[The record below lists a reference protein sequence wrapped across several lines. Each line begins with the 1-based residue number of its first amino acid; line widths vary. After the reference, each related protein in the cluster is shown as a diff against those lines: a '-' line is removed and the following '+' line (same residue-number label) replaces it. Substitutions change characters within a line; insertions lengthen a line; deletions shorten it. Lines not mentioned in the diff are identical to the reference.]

1 MTAAVDPDRESEAH
15 FRAFFEQSA
24 VGMVLADLRGVWRRV
39 NGKFA
44 GMLGYAPEEL
54 AGADGRDHTHP
65 DDRGEDLSL
74 IRRLLEGETSTLIR
88 EKRFLHRDG
97 RTVWVEV
104 GASLERGPEGEP
116 RWFIAICQEIGA
128 RKAAEQ
134 ALQEKEAFLDSIYR
148 GVDEAIFVVDAAGD
162 GRFLFAGC
170 NPAYE
175 RLAAGHGVATSEFL
189 GNEIEWLARHAPREA
204 VDAVRANYRRCAESG
219 QPLEYEESV
228 RLEGRMTHWSTRLTP
243 LVDAQGRVYRIVG
256 TSRDVSPA
264 REGLERIRKAE
275 EQLRQ
280 AQKMEAM
287 GRLAG
292 GIAHDFNNLLTA
304 INGFGDLLLAG
315 MPSEDPHYE
324 GLREIRKAGERATAL
339 TRQLLAFG
347 RKQVLNPKDLDL
359 DAVVADIEKL
369 LRRLIG
375 DDVALETRLHQ
386 GLPPVLADR
395 GQIEQVIMNLALNAR
410 DAMPGGGRLLLET
423 GLAEFPPD
431 AIGATGAPLPP
442 GPAVLLTVTDTGRGM
457 DDATRL
463 RIFEPFFTTKAPG
476 EGTGLGL
483 ATVYGIVAQTGGHIQ
498 VSSDPGLGTGFRVY
512 LPLAPAAPR
521 TGRPAAAEPKPAP
534 AGSETVLVAEDED
547 ALRRL
552 IERILSGKGYRV
564 LSAPNGLEALR
575 LSESHAGPVHLL
587 LTDVVMPKMGG
598 RELAEAL
605 EKARP
610 GLRLAFMSGYT
621 DDTVLRHGI
630 LESKAEFLQ
639 KPFTPAGLLETVRR
653 VLDAPASRK

>member
-1 MTAAVDPDRESEAH
+1 MAAQDLDRESEAH
-15 FRAFFEQSA
+15 FRAVFEQA
-24 VGMVLADLRGVWRRV
+24 ALGMVLADTRGVWRCV
-39 NGKFA
+39 NAKFA
-44 GMLGYAPEEL
+44 GMLGYTREEL
-54 AGADGRDHTHP
+54 AGADGRDFTHP
-65 DDRGEDLSL
+65 DDREEDLSL
-74 IRRLLEGETSTLIR
+74 MRRLLEGGVPAIVR

-97 RTVWVEV
+97 RAVWVGV
-104 GASLERGPEGEP
+104 DACLERGPGGEP
-116 RWFIAICQEIGA
+116 RWIIAICQEIGA

-134 ALQEKEAFLDSIYR
+134 ALREKETFLDSIYR
-148 GVDEAIFVVDAAGD
+148 GVDEAIYVVDVTGD
-162 GRFLFAGC
+162 GRFVFMGC
-170 NPAYE
+170 NPTYE
-175 RLAAGHGVATSEFL
+175 RLAAGNGIAASEFL
-189 GNEIEWLARHAPREA
+189 GKDIEWLAGYAPREV
-204 VDAVRANYRRCAESG
+204 VDSVRANYRRCAESG
-219 QPLEYEESV
+219 QSLEFEESV
-228 RLEGRMTHWSTRLTP
+228 RLEGRLTYWSTHLTP
-243 LVDAQGRVYRIVG
+243 LVDARGLVYRIVG
-256 TSRDVSPA
+256 TGRDVTLA
-264 REGLERIRKAE
+264 RESQEKIRNTE

-292 GIAHDFNNLLTA
+292 GIAHDFNNMLTA
-304 INGFGDLLLAG
+304 INGFGDLLMAG
-315 MPSEDPHYE
+315 MPPEDPHYE
-324 GLREIRKAGERATAL
+324 GLREIRKAGERATTL

-359 DAVVADIEKL
+359 DAVVADIENL

-410 DAMPGGGRLLLET
+410 DAMPGGGLLLLET
-423 GLAEFPPD
+423 SLSEFPPD
-431 AIGATGAPLPP
+431 AIGASGAPLPP

-457 DDATRL
+457 DEATRL
-463 RIFEPFFTTKAPG
+463 HIFEPFFTTKAPG

-483 ATVYGIVAQTGGHIQ
+483 STVYGIVAQTGGHIQ
-498 VSSDPGLGTGFRVY
+498 VSSVPGRGTGFRIY
-512 LPLAPAAPR
+512 LPLAPAASGA
-521 TGRPAAAEPKPAP
+521 GRPVSAEPKPAP
-534 AGSETVLVAEDED
+534 SGSETVLIAEDED

-552 IERILSGKGYRV
+552 IERILTGKGYRV

-575 LSESHAGPVHLL
+575 LSESHPGPLHLL
-587 LTDVVMPKMGG
+587 LTDVVMPKLGG

-605 EKARP
+605 EKSRP
-610 GLRLAFMSGYT
+610 GLRLVFMSGYT

-630 LESKAEFLQ
+630 LESKAEFLP